1 MGLLSKFKR
10 KADAPASGTRP
21 RTPPPQDPATVET
34 LRTRARR
41 RLIGAA
47 VLVGGA
53 VLGLPALFDAPPR
66 AAGTPLAVRM
76 PAGEGGLAPV
86 VIRPDPPAAES
97 AAPSGRDAFP
107 TAVPVAPPPAAS
119 AATGP
124 SATAIAAGT
133 AVAVAGAV
141 AVAARAD
148 DGIITEPKTDP
159 AAEAAR
165 VAKLRKEQQAA
176 REREQQRDQAA
187 AQAAR
192 EKARQEREKAA
203 RLERERQDRLEQ
215 ARADKA
221 EKAEKA
227 EKERAAARAE
237 KAREERKAAQAR
249 AEKAEKAEREREAR
263 KAAATREAE
272 RSARRYVVQV
282 GSYAE
287 SRAVKEARQRIGRL
301 GLDSHEQKVE
311 TSSGARTR
319 VRLGP
324 YASREEAARAASR
337 LKAAGMSAAVLPL

>member
-107 TAVPVAPPPAAS
+107 TAVPVAPPSAAS

-133 AVAVAGAV
+133 AVAVAGAA

-221 EKAEKA
+221 EKAEK
-227 EKERAAARAE
+227 ERAAARAE
-237 KAREERKAAQAR
+237 KAREERKVAQAR

-263 KAAATREAE
+263 KAAAAREAE